1 MPRKV
6 SHGWSFRKNRS
17 FQSSGLGSAKYRRKK
32 TLPEKNQK
40 RIWLQPKIIETLV
53 ENFNRLEDL
62 ASGKVFPENEAGR
75 KFVDMTKG
83 KRLASTEIEKGFKY
97 ITRHNISLAQ
107 LKEELKK
114 IKEANNSE
122 TSTVSKSLAKRNI
135 PLSQQAIRGNPKSK
149 NSKAKTTKPS
159 PRIDHSQIPDAGLAT
174 KPKEYAK
181 KVFEP
186 LGTRDDYKKDRASW
200 KKGGL

>member
-40 RIWLQPKIIETLV
+40 RIFLKPKIIELLV
-53 ENFNRLEDL
+53 ENFSHWEDL

-97 ITRHNISLAQ
+97 VKKYNISLAQ
-107 LKEELKK
+107 LKEKLEE

-122 TSTVSKSLAKRNI
+122 TSTVTKSLTKRNT
-135 PLSQQAIRGNPKSK
+135 PLSQQAMRGNLKSK
-149 NSKAKTTKPS
+149 NSKAKTRKPS
-159 PRIDHSQIPDAGLAT
+159 PRIDESQIPGAGLAPET
-174 KPKEYAK
+174 KTYTKKAK
-181 KVFEP
+181 WEKSE
-186 LGTRDDYKKDRASW
+186 A
-200 KKGGL
+200 

>member
-17 FQSSGLGSAKYRRKK
+17 FQSSGLGLAKYRRKK
-32 TLPEKNQK
+32 TLPETNQK
-40 RIWLQPKIIETLV
+40 RIFLQPKIIEALV
-53 ENFNRLEDL
+53 ENFSHWEDL
-62 ASGKVFPENEAGR
+62 ANGKVPPENQAGR
-75 KFVDMTKG
+75 NFVEMANG
-83 KRLASTEIEKGFKY
+83 KRAASTEYELGYKY
-97 ITRHNISLAQ
+97 IKRYNISLAQ
-107 LKEELKK
+107 LKEKLEE
-114 IKEANNSE
+114 IKEANNSK
-122 TSTVSKSLAKRNI
+122 TSTVYKSLTKRNT
-135 PLSQQAIRGNPKSK
+135 PLSQQAMRGTLKSK
-149 NSKAKTTKPS
+149 NSKAKISKPS